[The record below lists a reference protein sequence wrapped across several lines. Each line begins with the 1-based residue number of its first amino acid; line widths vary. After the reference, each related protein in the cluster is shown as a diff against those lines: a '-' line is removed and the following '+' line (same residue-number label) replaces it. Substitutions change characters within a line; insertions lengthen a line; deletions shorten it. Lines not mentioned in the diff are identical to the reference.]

1 MKSTFRALSVA
12 VIFLGGS
19 AAAFAANDCCGGLQ
33 CCIEML
39 ACCL

>member
-1 MKSTFRALSVA
+1 MNSIFRTISVA
-12 VIFLGGS
+12 VIFLTGS
-19 AAAFAANDCCGGLQ
+19 AAAFATSDCCHGLQ